1 MVETYPEG
9 GGRGGARG
17 GARNNFHHEVPIIVE
32 EVVSLEEKV
41 FFPIDKFPGYNFMG
55 RLLGPKGSN
64 LKELVQSTKTRIS
77 ILGKGSSKDRSKE
90 EELSKSEEHAHLKEP
105 LHVLVVAKAP
115 KLIAHRRIAHALR
128 ELSHFMVP
136 SDDRIP
142 PPGHGGGEELD
153 ERPPF
158 ERDERRRAPP
168 GGPMR
173 GTGAPPMEELPRR
186 GRDDGYDEER
196 YYEGRRGGAPPPEHR
211 EGPPP
216 RYQYAEEE
224 PPRRFPAR
232 EPANGGGGGAA
243 YPQKRFKESG
253 PYARNDPYAR

>member
-105 LHVLVVAKAP
+105 Q
-115 KLIAHRRIAHALR
+115 AHRTRTQGTLT
-128 ELSHFMVP
+128 L
-136 SDDRIP
+136 
-142 PPGHGGGEELD
+142 HGT
-153 ERPPF
+153 F
-158 ERDERRRAPP
+158 RRQNP
-168 GGPMR
+168 
-173 GTGAPPMEELPRR
+173 TSGAWGR
-186 GRDDGYDEER
+186 GRT
-196 YYEGRRGGAPPPEHR
+196 GRTT
-211 EGPPP
+211 
-216 RYQYAEEE
+216 
-224 PPRRFPAR
+224 
-232 EPANGGGGGAA
+232 
-243 YPQKRFKESG
+243 SV
-253 PYARNDPYAR
+253 